1 MSESKRDKE
10 MKECCAGFIK
20 DILEEVEGEGYFN
33 TPDFIHRVFA
43 KWVAQAIAALQLNG
57 FLLNETDLSD
67 CYTYIFEGF
76 AEAIRN
82 APEQLSLAEAAKDT
96 STSATTAP
104 HPCKK
109 RKRGGAGTTT
119 SSTTLTE

>member
-1 MSESKRDKE
+1 

-20 DILEEVEGEGYFN
+20 DILEEVKGEGGYFN
-33 TPDFIHRVFA
+33 TPDFIQRVFA

-57 FLLNETDLSD
+57 FILNKTDLSD
-67 CYTYIFEGF
+67 YDIYIFEGF

-82 APEQLSLAEAAKDT
+82 APEQLSLAEAAKDSST
-96 STSATTAP
+96 VSTSATTAP